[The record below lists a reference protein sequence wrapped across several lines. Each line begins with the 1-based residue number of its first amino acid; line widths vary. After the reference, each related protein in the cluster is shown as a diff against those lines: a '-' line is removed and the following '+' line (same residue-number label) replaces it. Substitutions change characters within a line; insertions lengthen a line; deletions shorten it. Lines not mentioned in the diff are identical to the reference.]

1 MFLPGSQVIC
11 QLTGTDI
18 NDPGTNTLIVTHL
31 VKVLPQS
38 LVNTKWYDSL
48 DKLGSFEKE
57 INVDTSGKVGL
68 HFSDTWPK
76 SHVTVS

>member
-1 MFLPGSQVIC
+1 MFLPSSQVIC

-18 NDPGTNTLIVTHL
+18 NDLGTNSNPPGEDSTSKL
-31 VKVLPQS
+31 S
-38 LVNTKWYDSL
+38 KWYDSL

-68 HFSDTWPK
+68 NFSDTWPK